1 MTSSRRSV
9 PTSVVVSLV
18 LLGGCGGDGGDPPD
32 PSTTTTTI
40 PAAEAR
46 ALAVNLSLEDLPPEF
61 VAARQEEERADG
73 SLAACLESFAA
84 DAEAR
89 VESPVFQRAA
99 GSGRIFLTSITVVMP
114 SEESATELSSAFRQ
128 PAVVTCLDDAVSG
141 ALVDTS
147 QGAAIVNRSLAEVN
161 NAATYGEESAQLGGM
176 VTFTVPGLEQPV
188 ELTYTLV
195 MVRTDEIVTVLLSGG
210 LVEPFP
216 DPLRVELTDLVAS
229 RQGA

>member
-1 MTSSRRSV
+1 MTSSRRRV

-32 PSTTTTTI
+32 PSTTTTTL
-40 PAAEAR
+40 PDAEGR
-46 ALAVNLSLEDLPPEF
+46 AGAVNVSLDDLPPEF

-73 SLAACLESFAA
+73 SLAACLERFAA

-147 QGAAIVNRSLAEVN
+147 QGAAIVNRSLAEVGD
-161 NAATYGEESAQLGGM
+161 AATYGEESAQLSGM
-176 VTFTVPGLEQPV
+176 VTFTVPGVEQPV

-216 DPLRVELTDLVAS
+216 DPLRVELTELVAS
-229 RQGA
+229 RQA